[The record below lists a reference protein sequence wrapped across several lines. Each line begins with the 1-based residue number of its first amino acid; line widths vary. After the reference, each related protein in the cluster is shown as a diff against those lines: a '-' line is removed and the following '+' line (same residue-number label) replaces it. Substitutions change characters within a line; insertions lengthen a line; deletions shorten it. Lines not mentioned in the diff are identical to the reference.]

1 MADNK
6 SMTIDGFRTLVSGYI
21 FNNKKLDS
29 FTTRDSHPLDSVI
42 WKEFKQSIFSKDFS
56 PLIANLRILN
66 KIKKDDFYRLIEK
79 YKTTKSCADLIQRID
94 EDADLSSTDTTAL
107 FEVLKNDTTF
117 SYSEFPV
124 LYSDL
129 LRNYLLY
136 QAGKKELKGIID
148 NIKTEGAEILKKE
161 TIVLSTTTS
170 QEILGIES
178 FIGFDLGAT
187 YIPKLSATPFFITL
201 SPYLCKIDPDKDYNL
216 FESSIWCFL
225 TPTVGFSFGNGNEK
239 IKPIYFAGVGV
250 RLNKIVRVA
259 IGGTYFT
266 PLNSDTYKWS
276 FGLNASINTNYI
288 SEFIKSITSV
298 QSNIQK

>member
-1 MADNK
+1 
-6 SMTIDGFRTLVSGYI
+6 
-21 FNNKKLDS
+21 
-29 FTTRDSHPLDSVI
+29 
-42 WKEFKQSIFSKDFS
+42 
-56 PLIANLRILN
+56 
-66 KIKKDDFYRLIEK
+66 
-79 YKTTKSCADLIQRID
+79 
-94 EDADLSSTDTTAL
+94 
-107 FEVLKNDTTF
+107 
-117 SYSEFPV
+117 
-124 LYSDL
+124 
-129 LRNYLLY
+129 
-136 QAGKKELKGIID
+136 
-148 NIKTEGAEILKKE
+148 
-161 TIVLSTTTS
+161 
-170 QEILGIES
+170 
-178 FIGFDLGAT
+178 
-187 YIPKLSATPFFITL
+187 L